1 MKTRSRNTFSL
12 HFVFLKN
19 NNTDTQPPSPPTNRV
34 KLSQTSLFSV
44 FINIS
49 LHSTCVLN
57 TYLFTLSCYS
67 FIILL
72 GNKCHLEMAF
82 WLKYQ
87 LKHEIRFYEHLLLI
101 PQLEC

>member
-1 MKTRSRNTFSL
+1 MKTRSRNTHSL
-12 HFVFLKN
+12 HFVFLKR
-19 NNTDTQPPSPPTNRV
+19 NTVIPPANVGEAFTDKPF
-34 KLSQTSLFSV
+34 LSFYKHL
-44 FINIS
+44 II
-49 LHSTCVLN
+49 LHLCSRH
-57 TYLFTLSCYS
+57 LFTLSCYS
-67 FIILL
+67 FTILL